1 MRRVDDSP
9 VVPLEPGDELGPYRI
24 HRQLRSPPGT
34 ELYQAGDKANPEES
48 LVRLEVYVPELEEA
62 EYFHTRWDEASLFT
76 KFEHPSVLRL
86 RFMGNVGRRY
96 YAVLPWIS
104 ARSLLAC
111 LEDERSRPW
120 PLDAALTL
128 VRDVALGLGALHRW
142 TLGGDAMNVVYRA
155 VSPETVLISARG
167 RGLLRPVPLV
177 EGLLPARPGTLRRLH
192 HLAPE
197 AVRGLRLTPAS
208 DVASLGSLLYRLLT
222 GIHPYRAAT
231 DIQILKLI
239 LEGRYP
245 PLAAMWPGLPPSLDQ
260 LIQRMMSVTPSERPA
275 NGDALVQEL
284 HDVAAEAGVEL
295 GPPAIRKA
303 RRLMAQGWE

>member
-1 MRRVDDSP
+1 MQRPSLDNSVRQVDDRP
-9 VVPLEPGDELGPYRI
+9 VVPLGPGDELGPYRI

-34 ELYQAGDKANPEES
+34 ELYQAGEKANPEES

-62 EYFHTRWDEASLFT
+62 EYFHVRWDEASLFT
-76 KFEHPSVLRL
+76 KFEHPNVLRIRL
-86 RFMGNVGRRY
+86 MGNVGRRHY
-96 YAVLPWIS
+96 VALPWLS

-111 LEDERSRPW
+111 LEDDRSRPW
-120 PLDAALTL
+120 PLDAALSL

-142 TLGGDAMNVVYRA
+142 ALEGRPMNVVYRA

-177 EGLLPARPGTLRRLH
+177 EGLLPARRGNLRRLH
-192 HLAPE
+192 NLAPE

-222 GIHPYRAAT
+222 GIHPYRAASE
-231 DIQILKLI
+231 IEVLKLI

-245 PLAAMWPGLPPSLDQ
+245 PLAACGRGCL
-260 LIQRMMSVTPSERPA
+260 TPSNSSSSA
-275 NGDALVQEL
+275 
-284 HDVAAEAGVEL
+284 
-295 GPPAIRKA
+295 
-303 RRLMAQGWE
+303 